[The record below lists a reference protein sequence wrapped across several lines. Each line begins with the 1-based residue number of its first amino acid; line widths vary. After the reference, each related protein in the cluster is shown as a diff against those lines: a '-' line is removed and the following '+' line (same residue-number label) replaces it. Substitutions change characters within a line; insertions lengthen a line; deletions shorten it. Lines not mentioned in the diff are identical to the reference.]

1 MNFVPLSHSF
11 VLNAKMI
18 DLPRSFWL
26 DEDNSN
32 FPDIDLALQDPN
44 GLIAVGGDLSLNRLL
59 EAYSR
64 GIFPWYGKDEPILWY
79 SPDPRMVITPST
91 FHLSKSLK
99 KTIDSSRFNVLV
111 DTSFNK
117 IITQCQE
124 APRLGQSG
132 TWIDDEMV
140 EAYSNL
146 HEAGYAHSYEVFE
159 DGELVGG
166 LYGVALGEVFFGES
180 MFSLVSNA
188 SKVAFAFL
196 LQNSHYQLIDCQVE
210 NRHLESLGAYNIPR
224 DLFMQQ
230 LKAFV

>member
-1 MNFVPLSHSF
+1 V
-11 VLNAKMI
+11 I
-18 DLPRSFWL
+18 DIPQAFWL
-26 DEDNSN
+26 DEDNLK
-32 FPDIDLALQDPN
+32 FPEVELALKEPN
-44 GLIAVGGDLSLNRLL
+44 GLIAIGGDLSLNRLL

-64 GIFPWYGKDEPILWY
+64 GIFPWYSKDEPILWY
-79 SPDPRMVITPST
+79 SPDPRMVITPNT

-99 KTIDSSRFNVLV
+99 KTINSSRFDVLV
-111 DTSFNK
+111 DTSFKN
-117 IITQCQE
+117 IIKQCQE
-124 APRLGQSG
+124 TPRLGQSG

-140 EAYSNL
+140 KAYTNL

-159 DGELVGG
+159 NGKLVGG

-210 NRHLESLGAYNIPR
+210 NQHLESLGAYNITR
-224 DLFMQQ
+224 NLFIQQ